1 MLIDIAYEAICD
13 IVTQNLKESFQNLEA
28 DYQARKNGRIKA
40 GVFDS
45 NLEVDLKKIKKTMR
59 AMKRVLYYYGVNLD
73 AVGVSDGH

>member
-73 AVGVSDGH
+73 ANE

>member
-1 MLIDIAYEAICD
+1 MLIDISYEAICD

-28 DYQARKNGRIKA
+28 DYHARKNGSITA

-59 AMKRVLYYYGVNLD
+59 AMKRVLYYYGVNLND
-73 AVGVSDGH
+73 NE

>member
-1 MLIDIAYEAICD
+1 MLIDISYEAICD

-28 DYQARKNGRIKA
+28 DYQARKNGSITA

-45 NLEVDLKKIKKTMR
+45 NREVDLKKIKKTMR

-73 AVGVSDGH
+73 E

>member
-1 MLIDIAYEAICD
+1 MLIDISYEAICD

-28 DYQARKNGRIKA
+28 DYHARKNGRIKA

-45 NLEVDLKKIKKTMR
+45 NREVDLKKIKKTMR

-73 AVGVSDGH
+73 E

>member
-28 DYQARKNGRIKA
+28 DYQARKNGGITA

-45 NLEVDLKKIKKTMR
+45 NREVDLKKIKKTMR

-73 AVGVSDGH
+73 ANG

>member
-28 DYQARKNGRIKA
+28 DYQARKNGRIKV

-59 AMKRVLYYYGVNLD
+59 AMKRVLYYYGVDLN
-73 AVGVSDGH
+73 ANE